1 MTLVKPKSDDQ
12 VQGEQTKKR
21 THRLPRPKHGKRWSL
36 LIVALLLI
44 LAFAGKFLLSKG
56 PSAAAITYTEE
67 RVAPR
72 TITNSLT
79 GSGTLQ
85 PANSYTVTT
94 LIEGEV
100 LSADF
105 EEGDMVEQDSVLYEI
120 DSEDAAA
127 NIEKAQISLSQAQRS
142 YESTAEN
149 QTVKA
154 NSSGTLYTLDV
165 KEGDEVS
172 QGQTIA
178 TIRNDS
184 TMTLTV
190 PFPAEDAATFH
201 VGQTAQVTL
210 DGSFETLTGTVQSI
224 SGGNAVGTGNTIT
237 RDVTIAVQN
246 PGGLSAVQVATAS
259 VNGLGSAGNGTF
271 TYQSESTV
279 TASASGTVAAVHV
292 SEGSAVSKGQV
303 LITLGGDD
311 LEDQLQNAAD
321 SLRNAE
327 LSMENTQKQL
337 ENYTITSPISGTVID
352 KEYKAGDTVESGKT
366 LCTIY
371 DLSYLEMTL
380 NIDELDISTVEA
392 GQTVQ
397 ITAEAVEGKTFT
409 GVVTKVSVAGTTS
422 GGITSYP
429 VTVRIDETDGLLPGM
444 NVDAE
449 IVLEEAADTLAIPS
463 SAVTRGSGNTSLV
476 LITQDSPSAESAVEQ
491 ESPEGYVYV
500 QVETGISDNSYVQI
514 HSSGGGPHLHAHRKG
529 GICGYRWPVRLRKI
543 HLHEHHR
550 LPGCAHLRHLS
561 AGRTG
566 RRADGY
572 QSVGSDPQRAAGVH
586 LSAVQPAAQA
596 GPAGKCGGTADV
608 CRRPQGGA
616 PAAGPRGTGAGR
628 PGRQA
633 PPSAQSA
640 LRRSAAAGVHRPGPG
655 RPSRRHPGRRAHRRP
670 GLSHQPGGAGDAP
683 GPAPSGQHGGTY
695 HP

>member
-1 MTLVKPKSDDQ
+1 MIFVKPKGDA
-12 VQGEQTKKR
+12 VAQTEPPKQRRWHLTK
-21 THRLPRPKHGKRWSL
+21 PKHGKRW
-36 LIVALLLI
+36 LILSVTAVLLLA
-44 LAFAGKFLLSKG
+44 LTGKFLLGGSPAG
-56 PSAAAITYTEE
+56 SAISYTEE
-67 RVAPR
+67 SVAKR

-100 LSADF
+100 LSANF
-105 EEGDMVEQDSVLYEI
+105 EEGDIVEADTVLYEI
-120 DSEDAAA
+120 DSDDAAA
-127 NIEKAQISLSQAQRS
+127 NIEKAQLSLNQAQRS

-154 NSSGTLYTLDV
+154 NSSGTLYALEV
-165 KEGDEVS
+165 KKGDTVS

-184 TMTLTV
+184 TMMLTV
-190 PFPAEDAATFH
+190 PFPAEDAADFSL
-201 VGQTAQVTL
+201 GQSAQVTL
-210 DGSFETLTGTVQSI
+210 DGSFETLTGTVKAI
-224 SGGNAVGTGNTIT
+224 SGSKTVGVGNTVT
-237 RDVTIAVQN
+237 RDVTIAVKN
-246 PGGLSAVQVATAS
+246 PSGLSNTQVATAT
-259 VNGLGSAGNGTF
+259 VNGLGSAGSGTF

-279 TASASGTVAAVHV
+279 TASAGGTVTAVHV
-292 SEGSAVSKGQV
+292 SEGSTVSKEQT
-303 LITLGGDD
+303 LITLGGDE
-311 LEDQLQNAAD
+311 LENQLQNAAD

-352 KEYKAGDTVESGKT
+352 KEYKAGDTVESGKA

-380 NIDELDISTVEA
+380 SIDELDISTVEA

-476 LITQDSPSAESAVEQ
+476 LVTQGSPSAENAVEQ
-491 ESPEGYVYV
+491 EAPEGYVYV
-500 QVETGISDNSYVQI
+500 QVETGISDESYVQI
-514 HSSGGGPHLHAHRKG
+514 LSGLQEEDTVAYVTRTTESGSMMIGGMPGTMGGDMPAGMPSDMGGGMPSGGGPG
-529 GICGYRWPVRLRKI
+529 G
-543 HLHEHHR
+543 
-550 LPGCAHLRHLS
+550 
-561 AGRTG
+561 
-566 RRADGY
+566 
-572 QSVGSDPQRAAGVH
+572 
-586 LSAVQPAAQA
+586 
-596 GPAGKCGGTADV
+596 GGF
-608 CRRPQGGA
+608 QG
-616 PAAGPRGTGAGR
+616 
-628 PGRQA
+628 
-633 PPSAQSA
+633 
-640 LRRSAAAGVHRPGPG
+640 
-655 RPSRRHPGRRAHRRP
+655 
-670 GLSHQPGGAGDAP
+670 
-683 GPAPSGQHGGTY
+683 
-695 HP
+695 